1 MRENTANWKS
11 LLRNERLRS
20 VQEWPSFLRV
30 DEVIKF
36 KLESSVYLWKLHRNG
51 FFFIENGKEQF
62 FRMLDML

>member
-1 MRENTANWKS
+1 MRFKEQKQ
-11 LLRNERLRS
+11 ERLRS
-20 VQEWPSFLRV
+20 VQDWPSFLRV

-36 KLESSVYLWKLHRNG
+36 KLESSVMKASQER